1 MISTVTTT
9 TTTTTTVTT
18 VAGASLVS
26 DIGLLAVIS
35 LIILLVVKELA
46 GAATDSGGEL
56 QGYSAVAALDRVSN
70 VAIAPLLFVFG
81 FIVVQKVVQILLVN

>member
-9 TTTTTTVTT
+9 TTTTTTTA
-18 VAGASLVS
+18 VAGSTVVS

-46 GAATDSGGEL
+46 GAAVESGGEL
-56 QGYSAVAALDRVSN
+56 QVSSNVAALDRVLN
-70 VAIAPLLFVFG
+70 AGIIPLLFVFG
-81 FIVVQKVVQILLVN
+81 FIVIDKIVHILA

>member
-9 TTTTTTVTT
+9 TTTTTTTT
-18 VAGASLVS
+18 AVAGSSIVS

-46 GAATDSGGEL
+46 GAAVESGGEL
-56 QGYSAVAALDRVSN
+56 QVSSNVAALDRVLN
-70 VAIAPLLFVFG
+70 AGIIPLLFVFG
-81 FIVVQKVVQILLVN
+81 FIVIDKIVHILA